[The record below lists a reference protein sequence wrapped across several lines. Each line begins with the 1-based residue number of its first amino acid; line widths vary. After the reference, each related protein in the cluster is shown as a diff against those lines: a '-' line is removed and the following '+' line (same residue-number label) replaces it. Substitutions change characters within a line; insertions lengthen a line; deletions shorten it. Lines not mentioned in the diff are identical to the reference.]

1 MKNSYGGWITGYCSL
16 QYQEAG
22 WNQFPIV
29 EEADLACAGTKE
41 ADQTYK
47 AQRDKTRRYG

>member
-1 MKNSYGGWITGYCSL
+1 MKHSYGWITGYCSL

-29 EEADLACAGTKE
+29 EEADLACAGIKE

-47 AQRDKTRRYG
+47 AQRDKTRRYR